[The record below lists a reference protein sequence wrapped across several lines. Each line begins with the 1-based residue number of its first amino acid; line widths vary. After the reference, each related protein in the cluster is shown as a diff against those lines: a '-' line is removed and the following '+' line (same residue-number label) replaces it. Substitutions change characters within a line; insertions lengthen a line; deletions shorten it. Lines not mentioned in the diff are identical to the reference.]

1 MLHVDTDVH
10 VPQVAENEEKTTWG
24 RRVAEDKGR
33 DAEEEHAG
41 RPWPWKIL
49 SRLLGASPFSFAP
62 LRRVVS
68 PFFSSLAVRPDSG
81 VQTLNTRL
89 PQRSFAGSPHITIIA
104 TFRIATRE
112 NGAIM
117 VRKQTLKKIGGSVA
131 TVLPKSM
138 LDRFHL
144 EAGDEVTVIETSDG
158 LLITPFDPE
167 FAAAMKV
174 YERGAKK
181 YRNALR
187 QLAR

>member
-1 MLHVDTDVH
+1 
-10 VPQVAENEEKTTWG
+10 
-24 RRVAEDKGR
+24 
-33 DAEEEHAG
+33 
-41 RPWPWKIL
+41 
-49 SRLLGASPFSFAP
+49 
-62 LRRVVS
+62 
-68 PFFSSLAVRPDSG
+68 
-81 VQTLNTRL
+81 
-89 PQRSFAGSPHITIIA
+89 
-104 TFRIATRE
+104 
-112 NGAIM
+112 M

-158 LLITPFDPE
+158 LLITPFHPD
-167 FAAAMKV
+167 FTAAMSA